1 MLIEW
6 IWKNRKSVDE
16 KMLDIM
22 ERMAV
27 ATERTAN
34 AAEKGWTASAESAKK
49 SAQASQAFKM
59 RNEAEIAL
67 IQETR
72 ERLQAETNNAS
83 ST

>member
-6 IWKNRKSVDE
+6 IWKSRKSVDE

-27 ATERTAN
+27 ATERTAE
-34 AAEKGWTASAESAKK
+34 AAEKGWAASAESAKK
-49 SAQASQAFKM
+49 AAQASESFRL
-59 RNEAEIAL
+59 RND
-67 IQETR
+67 
-72 ERLQAETNNAS
+72 AETAFIQKEQAIRAGFDKEL